1 MIFHFSFFILHSAFF
16 ISPRLATFCNIL
28 IDLNQFQ
35 PKFHHIRSKLVNP
48 NLDPKALAP
57 QRWDNLRA
65 LIRDRGVNRVEDL
78 RRRLKVSPATVRRDL
93 DLLERSGAIR
103 RVHGGAVSV
112 ENRLDESLFE
122 DKTSLAVREKRCIA
136 EAALKFIQPGD
147 TIYLDG
153 GSTVLEL
160 ARLLGERANLTV
172 VTNSLHAAHE
182 LAGRGPRLI
191 VIGGEL
197 RRLSQT
203 LVGPLTRLVLQELHL
218 DKAFMGT
225 MGFALK
231 EGLTTTDPSEAFT
244 KQAVMAQA
252 RQVIVLADSSK
263 AGKVSFAS
271 AGRWADV
278 HVLITDQ
285 SPSFAGAL
293 LRQGIKIIRA
303 SHKK

>member
-1 MIFHFSFFILHSAFF
+1 MIAIAHECARF
-16 ISPRLATFCNIL
+16 N
-28 IDLNQFQ
+28 
-35 PKFHHIRSKLVNP
+35 HIRSQVVIP
-48 NLDPKALAP
+48 ETDVKALAP
-57 QRWDNLRA
+57 QRWENLRA
-65 LIRDRGVNRVEDL
+65 LIRDSGVSRIEDL
-78 RRRLKVSPATVRRDL
+78 CRQLHVSAATVRRDL
-93 DLLERSGAIR
+93 DQLERNGSIR

-112 ENRLDESLFE
+112 ESRLEEAGFE
-122 DKTSLAVREKRCIA
+122 DKTALAMREKRRIA
-136 EAALKFIQPGD
+136 EAALAFVGAGE

-160 ARLLGERANLTV
+160 ARLLRERTNLTV

-203 LVGPLTRLVLQELHL
+203 LVGPLTRLLLQELHL

-225 MGFALK
+225 IGFAAQ

-244 KQAVMAQA
+244 KKAVMAQS
-252 RQVIVLADSSK
+252 RQVIVLADGSK

-271 AGRWADV
+271 AGRWEDV
-278 HVLITDQ
+278 QVLITDKK
-285 SPSFAGAL
+285 PDFAQDLVG
-293 LRQGIKIIRA
+293 QGIKIIRA
-303 SHKK
+303 

>member
-1 MIFHFSFFILHSAFF
+1 MA
-16 ISPRLATFCNIL
+16 
-28 IDLNQFQ
+28 DLDQ
-35 PKFHHIRSKLVNP
+35 
-48 NLDPKALAP
+48 KALAP

-65 LIRDRGVNRVEDL
+65 LIRDSGVIRIEDL
-78 RRRLKVSPATVRRDL
+78 CRRLKVSPATVRRDL
-93 DLLERSGAIR
+93 DQLERSGAIR

-112 ENRLDESLFE
+112 ESRLDEPVFA
-122 DKTSLAVREKRCIA
+122 DKTSLAAREKRRIA
-136 EAALKFIQPGD
+136 EAALKLVEPGD

-160 ARLLGERANLTV
+160 ARLLRERTNLTV
-172 VTNSLHAAHE
+172 VTNSLYAAHE

-203 LVGPLTRLVLQELHL
+203 MVGPLTRHVLHELHL

-225 MGFALK
+225 IGFASK

-244 KQAVMAQA
+244 KRLVMGQA

-263 AGKVSFAS
+263 AGKVSFAN
-271 AGRWADV
+271 AGDWDEV
-278 HVLITDQ
+278 HVLITDKQ
-285 SPSFAGAL
+285 LDKAFAKELIKKDIKL
-293 LRQGIKIIRA
+293 LRA
-303 SHKK
+303 

>member
-1 MIFHFSFFILHSAFF
+1 M
-16 ISPRLATFCNIL
+16 T
-28 IDLNQFQ
+28 DVDQ
-35 PKFHHIRSKLVNP
+35 
-48 NLDPKALAP
+48 KALAP

-65 LIRDRGVNRVEDL
+65 LIRDSGVIRVEDL
-78 RRRLKVSPATVRRDL
+78 CRQLRVSPATVRRDL
-93 DLLERSGAIR
+93 DQLERSGAIR

-112 ENRLDESLFE
+112 ESRLDEPVFA
-122 DKTSLAVREKRCIA
+122 DKTSLAAREKRRIA
-136 EAALKFIQPGD
+136 EAGLRFVEPGD

-160 ARLLGERANLTV
+160 ARLLRERTNLTV
-172 VTNSLHAAHE
+172 VTNSLYAAHE

-203 LVGPLTRLVLQELHL
+203 MVGPLTRLMLDELHL
-218 DKAFMGT
+218 DRAFMGT
-225 MGFALK
+225 IGLALN

-244 KQAVMAQA
+244 KKLVMEQA

-271 AGRWADV
+271 AGHWDKV
-278 HVLITDQ
+278 HVLITDKQ
-285 SPSFAGAL
+285 LDKAFAKELARKEVKL
-293 LRQGIKIIRA
+293 VRA
-303 SHKK
+303 